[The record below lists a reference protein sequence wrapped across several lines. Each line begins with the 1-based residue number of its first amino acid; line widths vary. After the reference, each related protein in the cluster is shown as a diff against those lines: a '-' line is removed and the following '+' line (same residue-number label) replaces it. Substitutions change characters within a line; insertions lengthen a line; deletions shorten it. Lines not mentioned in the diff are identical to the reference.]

1 MIIIKLQGVKGG
13 VKMIGK
19 RLKKIRENRKI
30 SQEEVAS
37 FLGIKKITYFKYES
51 GEINIPIPK
60 LIEIAR
66 YFETTPNYLLGFDEI
81 EIQEK
86 NKKNEIYE
94 ERLLFK
100 DQEEKMKLF

>member
-1 MIIIKLQGVKGG
+1 
-13 VKMIGK
+13 MIGK

>member
-1 MIIIKLQGVKGG
+1 
-13 VKMIGK
+13 MIGK

-30 SQEEVAS
+30 SQEEIANV
-37 FLGIKKITYFKYES
+37 LGIKKITYFKYES

-81 EIQEK
+81 EFEEK
-86 NKKNEIYE
+86 KKKEEIYK
-94 ERLLFK
+94 ERALVK
-100 DQEEKMKLF
+100 DQEEKMEFFLKKI

>member
-1 MIIIKLQGVKGG
+1 
-13 VKMIGK
+13 MIGK

-30 SQEEVAS
+30 SQEKVAS

-81 EIQEK
+81 ETQER
-86 NKKNEIYE
+86 NKKNEIYK

-100 DQEEKMKLF
+100 DQEEKMEFF

>member
-1 MIIIKLQGVKGG
+1 
-13 VKMIGK
+13 MIGK

-81 EIQEK
+81 KIQEK

>member
-1 MIIIKLQGVKGG
+1 
-13 VKMIGK
+13 MIGK

-30 SQEEVAS
+30 SQEEIAS

-51 GEINIPIPK
+51 GEINVPIPK

-81 EIQEK
+81 KIQEK

>member
-1 MIIIKLQGVKGG
+1 
-13 VKMIGK
+13 MIGEK
-19 RLKKIRENRKI
+19 LKELRKEKGLTQMELANI
-30 SQEEVAS
+30 
-37 FLGIKKITYFKYES
+37 LGIKKITYFKYES